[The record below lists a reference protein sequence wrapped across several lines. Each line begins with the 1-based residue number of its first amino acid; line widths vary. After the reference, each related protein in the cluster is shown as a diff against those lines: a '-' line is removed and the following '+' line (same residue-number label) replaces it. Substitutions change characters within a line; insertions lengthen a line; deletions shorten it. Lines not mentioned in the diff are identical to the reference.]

1 MTSTDT
7 ASRRY
12 TAFSGHRRIAAG
24 DRATVAAAL
33 SAAVNAGAPRLV
45 VFEDATGRQVD
56 FDLGGSEA
64 DLAARLATPVSQ
76 AVEPRRPGRGRPKL
90 GVVAREVTL
99 LPRHWDWLASQP
111 GGASAALRRLVD
123 QARKANVAADDAR
136 RARDAAYQLMAALAG
151 DLPGFEEAARALFG
165 ADLAGAR
172 RIVATWPPDVA
183 AYMFLRLDQMSRLD
197 EANSAPADDV

>member
-1 MTSTDT
+1 VTSTDT
-7 ASRRY
+7 TSSRY
-12 TAFSGHRRIAAG
+12 TAFAGHRRIAAG

-33 SAAVNAGAPRLV
+33 SAAVKAGSSRLV

-64 DLAARLATPVSQ
+64 DVAARFAAPESQ
-76 AVEPRRPGRGRPKL
+76 AIEPRRQGRGRPKL

-111 GGASAALRRLVD
+111 GGASAVLRRLVD

-136 RARDAAYQLMAALAG
+136 RARDAAYRLMAALAG

-172 RIVATWPPDVA
+172 RIVAAWPPDVA
-183 AYMFLRLDQMSRLD
+183 AYLVLRLDQMNRLE
-197 EANSAPADDV
+197 EANRAQTDDA